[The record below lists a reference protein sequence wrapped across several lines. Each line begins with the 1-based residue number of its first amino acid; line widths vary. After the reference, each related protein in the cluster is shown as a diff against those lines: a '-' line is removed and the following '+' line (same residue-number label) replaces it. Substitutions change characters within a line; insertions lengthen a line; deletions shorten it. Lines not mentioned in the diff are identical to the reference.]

1 MPESSCVWTAL
12 PDPPAVV
19 RTHTPE
25 PRPRV
30 LPDCHAAHVG
40 PAAPSLG
47 SQELRQRGRKPSVG
61 WDTPPAASFSARVPG
76 VPGGSHHECQSQE
89 CIKMETEEGK
99 GLLQREVASK
109 RRLWDPGF
117 LSPVSSRTA
126 AGVGTSAQGHP
137 CLCPWEGG
145 QSQHLC

>member
-1 MPESSCVWTAL
+1 
-12 PDPPAVV
+12 
-19 RTHTPE
+19 
-25 PRPRV
+25 
-30 LPDCHAAHVG
+30 
-40 PAAPSLG
+40 
-47 SQELRQRGRKPSVG
+47 
-61 WDTPPAASFSARVPG
+61 
-76 VPGGSHHECQSQE
+76 
-89 CIKMETEEGK
+89 METEEGK

-117 LSPVSSRTA
+117 LSPVPSRTA